1 MKLPR
6 RSFLHLAAGAAAL
19 PAVSRL
25 AWAQAYPTRPVHW
38 IVGFPP
44 GGVLALGEMNKPQWV
59 YAEVDL
65 DLIAKVRASGG
76 VQTYKHWPEQP
87 GAGALPEAQVVNIS
101 GA

>member
-1 MKLPR
+1 
-6 RSFLHLAAGAAAL
+6 
-19 PAVSRL
+19 
-25 AWAQAYPTRPVHW
+25 
-38 IVGFPP
+38 
-44 GGVLALGEMNKPQWV
+44 VLALGEMNKPQWV

-87 GAGALPEAQVVNIS
+87 GATPLPVAERIDIS